1 MPLLRPRNALLLL
14 CAAIACVCAE
24 KASSSIAAISIPEI
38 EEKLQVCSVTTS
50 RDLPFIPCP
59 GQRYSNTL
67 FRATGL
73 SPRARSQYL
82 QSRDLA
88 PNFNFDITHLR
99 CPLSWL
105 ASRQRP
111 TCNIVHLWAPEFPP
125 STMSAEHRSLE
136 LVCHGGVRCGRIIR
150 GYAFPSFARNFPRR
164 GQPRARKIRPG

>member
-105 ASRQRP
+105 ASRQRL
-111 TCNIVHLWAPEFPP
+111 TRDTLHLRPSQFPFG
-125 STMSAEHRSLE
+125 TMSTEYRSLE
-136 LVCHGGVRCGRIIR
+136 LICYGRLRCWRIT
-150 GYAFPSFARNFPRR
+150 G
-164 GQPRARKIRPG
+164 